1 VRKYLD
7 PGLPRETMNKFGRG
21 MVGLVIVLGE
31 VEGEGS
37 RSGMNREKES
47 ELMKVRVLFF
57 EIFEKEKKN
66 NDVTSEIKIVR

>member
-1 VRKYLD
+1 
-7 PGLPRETMNKFGRG
+7 MNKFGRG